1 MLKQGYHKG
10 EKVFLNGSK
19 DDVGSGIRG
28 VKRDTEI
35 VVLLGFLIL
44 LLLIDNRKTW
54 SIDCRDSHNKSN
66 YIFRGILEMWRQFE
80 CVIAL

>member
-44 LLLIDNRKTW
+44 LLLIVTGRHGALTVGTV
-54 SIDCRDSHNKSN
+54 HNKSN